1 MNNTLLNIR
10 EFFDWLYQYNW
21 HQFNSIEDG
30 FEQAKEYRGILNRFE
45 VLVLEEMIREGF
57 DSNELYNLI
66 QSQQAI
72 ATLPFMGK
80 LHTIVNP
87 YLMKGQLIERV
98 QKAMFETEKKKLSE
112 GICEFE
118 LQHSYGQYP
127 DFKNLIKTGT
137 HSAAIMNT
145 QFTNVKNVIF
155 NGVHILQMMMPDT
168 QKSQNMIPKPT
179 DGNIF
184 CF

>member
-1 MNNTLLNIR
+1 MNNTLLNIK
-10 EFFDWLYQYNW
+10 EFFDWLYRYNW

-30 FEQAKEYRGILNRFE
+30 FEQAKEYRGILNRFK
-45 VLVLEEMIREGF
+45 VLVLQETIHEGF

-80 LHTIVNP
+80 LHTFVNP

-98 QKAMFETEKKKLSE
+98 QKVMFETEKKKLSE
-112 GICEFE
+112 GICECE
-118 LQHSYGQYP
+118 RQHSYGQYP

-137 HSAAIMNT
+137 YSDGYYEYTVYECKKCHFQWCAYLTDDDAGQTKIT
-145 QFTNVKNVIF
+145 KY
-155 NGVHILQMMMPDT
+155 DT
-168 QKSQNMIPKPT
+168 
-179 DGNIF
+179 
-184 CF
+184 